1 MTGKLADQIPAHVP
15 TIDVVEGKS
24 SDGVVTA
31 RQVNP
36 LVWNLMFLISIQYL
50 FSQFGLKGEIIFGG
64 DEKMRTSAS
73 LESIDKKP
81 GADGCPTLA

>member
-15 TIDVVEGKS
+15 TIYVVEGKS

-31 RQVNP
+31 GQGNP
-36 LVWNLMFLISIQYL
+36 LVRDVMVLVLMQYL
-50 FSQFGLKGEIIFGG
+50 FSEFGLEGEIIFGG

-73 LESIDKKP
+73 LETINKKP
-81 GADGCPTLA
+81 GTDGCPALP